1 MSYFCHIRITLLII
15 KVVGIVLQ
23 IAQIDTELK
32 FISMNLLY
40 LRENKC
46 DCTDIYREKD
56 LCK

>member
-40 LRENKC
+40 LRENKF
-46 DCTDIYREKD
+46 DSTDIYREKD